1 MRLPDDTSMLAR
13 APVHWPPVLATRGPG
28 SASTTHVHHAM
39 HVVLARTGTLRV
51 RDGTDAWR
59 DAAGVITAAD
69 VPHAIDGTDREVVLV
84 FVDPESEVGEAL
96 GAAMRAADERLRW
109 LSTNERDSLV
119 AGLDEGRDALALMRW
134 SLAALDRLVDGAT
147 SRQPFHPRVRKL
159 VRWLRTAP
167 PHVDTSLAA
176 LAAIAGLSES
186 RLVHAFTA
194 SLGTSLK
201 TYLLWLKLQ
210 RAAIAI
216 VAGERLTEAALR
228 AGFADAAHMTRTF
241 RRMFGVPP
249 SALRPRGT

>member
-39 HVVLARTGTLRV
+39 HLVLARTGTLRV

-59 DAAGVITAAD
+59 DTAGVITAAD
-69 VPHAIDGTDREVVLV
+69 VPHA
-84 FVDPESEVGEAL
+84 L
-96 GAAMRAADERLRW
+96 GAAMRAADERMRW
-109 LSTNERDSLV
+109 LSTSERDSLI

-147 SRQPFHPRVRKL
+147 TRQPIHPRVRKL

-167 PHVDTSLAA
+167 PDVDTSLAA
-176 LAAIAGLSES
+176 LAAVAGLSES

-194 SLGTSLK
+194 SLGTSIK

-216 VAGERLTEAALR
+216 VAGERLTESALR